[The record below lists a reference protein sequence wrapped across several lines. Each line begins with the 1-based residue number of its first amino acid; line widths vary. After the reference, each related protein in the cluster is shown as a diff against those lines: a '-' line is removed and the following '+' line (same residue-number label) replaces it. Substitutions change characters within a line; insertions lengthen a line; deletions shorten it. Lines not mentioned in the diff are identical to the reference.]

1 MSGGAHHHRR
11 RPGQAFARG
20 QVQSAPF
27 VVRVALDDTGLART
41 LPAGSAGEVLPAMS
55 KPRTPSEEFCFGRSQ
70 YDLCQ
75 SVLETPA
82 AGPLRVRGDHLAAC
96 SNMLRC
102 TRVLQEMDAMGQERP
117 IRRFRLMSALP
128 PRATAIATCRPV
140 AMGQCCHRYV
150 DARSR

>member
-41 LPAGSAGEVLPAMS
+41 LPAGSAGEAAILPAMS
-55 KPRTPSEEFCFGRSQ
+55 KPRMPSEKSCFGRSG

-82 AGPLRVRGDHLAAC
+82 AGPLRVRDDRLAAC
-96 SNMLRC
+96 SNILRC
-102 TRVLQEMDAMGQERP
+102 TRVLREMYAMG
-117 IRRFRLMSALP
+117 
-128 PRATAIATCRPV
+128 
-140 AMGQCCHRYV
+140 
-150 DARSR
+150 